1 MVKIRQGSLTSM
13 LLFAIIIIAI
23 VSVGLSFWSLKDMQ
37 GGLKTHETKKEL
49 EKGRVIFHSSEVSSS
64 DSKS

>member
-1 MVKIRQGSLTSM
+1 M

-37 GGLKTHETKKEL
+37 RGLKTHETKKEL